1 MSKIKD
7 VKGEVYNRFTIIEN
21 LPAIKYGKHSYK
33 RVKALCECG
42 NERDLCY
49 KDLKRGKAKSCGCIN
64 AEIKTKVAEGDVY
77 NLWTVIKETEGYF
90 DRKGDKTGR
99 TFLCRCVCGKEKD
112 VNLQSLKKGV
122 SKSCGCQGIIREEKI
137 KKEKVIPQ
145 DTEQE
150 QWKESYTYK
159 DYYISTLGNFF
170 KFSNQYMFPKR
181 KVQEITFG
189 SGKKSINILSEMYLS
204 FVGEYDNSLYTPT
217 LIDESVCVSNIALK
231 ENKGERYNKL
241 ITLYGS
247 MKTRCNNPNNKD
259 YKNYGGRGI
268 KIDESFDTLD
278 KFVAWAISVN
288 FECGKGLTID
298 RKNNDGN
305 YSSDNCRFVTRAD
318 NNRNQ
323 RKTKFSVEIVDD
335 IRTGKY
341 KDISNAE
348 LGKMF
353 NTPSKDIKNIREFK
367 SWNYENI

>member
-1 MSKIKD
+1 
-7 VKGEVYNRFTIIEN
+7 VGVFLLVY
-21 LPAIKYGKHSYK
+21 L
-33 RVKALCECG
+33 
-42 NERDLCY
+42 
-49 KDLKRGKAKSCGCIN
+49 
-64 AEIKTKVAEGDVY
+64 
-77 NLWTVIKETEGYF
+77 
-90 DRKGDKTGR
+90 
-99 TFLCRCVCGKEKD
+99 
-112 VNLQSLKKGV
+112 
-122 SKSCGCQGIIREEKI
+122 
-137 KKEKVIPQ
+137 
-145 DTEQE
+145 
-150 QWKESYTYK
+150 
-159 DYYISTLGNFF
+159 
-170 KFSNQYMFPKR
+170 
-181 KVQEITFG
+181 
-189 SGKKSINILSEMYLS
+189 
-204 FVGEYDNSLYTPT
+204 
-217 LIDESVCVSNIALK
+217 
-231 ENKGERYNKL
+231 
-241 ITLYGS
+241 
-247 MKTRCNNPNNKD
+247 

-298 RKNNDGN
+298 RKNNHGN

>member
-1 MSKIKD
+1 MAETKNVI
-7 VKGEVYNRFTIIEN
+7 GEVFGRLTIIEN
-21 LPAIKYGKHSYK
+21 VPSIKYGKQYYK
-33 RVKALCECG
+33 RVKALCQCG
-42 NERDLCY
+42 QEKEYSY
-49 KDLKRGKAKSCGCIN
+49 KDLKRGDTKSCGCYAKSLKNNIN
-64 AEIKTKVAEGDVY
+64 LGDTFGF
-77 NLWTVIKETEGYF
+77 WTVLGEGSGYILNNE
-90 DRKGDKTGR
+90 KSR
-99 TFLCRCVCGKEKD
+99 TALVKCVCGKEKD
-112 VNLQSLKKGV
+112 IILNSLVSGQ
-122 SKSCGCQGIIREEKI
+122 SKSCGCQGRSPKEKL
-137 KKEKVIPQ
+137 KKEKVTPQ

-181 KVQEITFG
+181 KIQEITFG

-217 LIDESVCVSNIALK
+217 LMDESVCVSNIALK

-241 ITLYGS
+241 RNLYGS
-247 MKTRCNNPNNKD
+247 IKTRCNNPNNKD

-268 KIDESFDTLD
+268 KIDESFNTLD

-288 FECGKGLTID
+288 FECGKGLAID
-298 RKNNDGN
+298 RKDNDGD
-305 YSSDNCRFVTRAD
+305 YSVNNCRFVVQAD